1 MIMDEWNV
9 FPNDPRENKPEQP
22 GTPLSREA
30 QTEQPV
36 TSTPSEPQAEQPVTP
51 PESQPTPP
59 YDPYG
64 WHTQPTY
71 SAPTP
76 PPQPPA
82 KKPNGAKIAIAVI
95 GVLCAVTIIALSVLV
110 GLLYRNGGSL
120 FPAPTDTDT
129 DSGNTD
135 VPTLQITELDEDTE
149 GLTTTE
155 IVDRNIDST
164 VLLTIYSSSSSSG
177 FPFGQTSEQEV
188 ESGSASGIIMS
199 EDGYII
205 TNWHCVVN
213 ESTNEEF
220 PRIDVKLY
228 DGTVYEYAEIIGH
241 DSSTDLA
248 VIKVDAT
255 GLQPAEFGDSDT
267 LKMGNKVVA
276 LGNSGGLGWST
287 TQGIV
292 SGLARDVYEDTGY
305 AIKCLQIDAAIN
317 PGNSGG
323 PLFNAAGQVI
333 AVNSAK
339 IVASG
344 YEGIGFSI
352 PINEAKVI
360 IDDILKNG
368 YVTGRVALGITGQTY
383 SDSHYRGFLIY
394 TIEDDSPMKNT
405 DAKRGDL
412 ITAVDDVTIESYAE
426 LRSEL
431 AKHEVGDIVTLTLL
445 RSSNRQVSE
454 FTVSVQLAE
463 AKG

>member
-1 MIMDEWNV
+1 MDEWNQ
-9 FPNDPRENKPEQP
+9 FPTEQNNSQSPVEPTVKPE
-22 GTPLSREA
+22 T
-30 QTEQPV
+30 T
-36 TSTPSEPQAEQPVTP
+36 
-51 PESQPTPP
+51 P

-64 WHTQPTY
+64 WNTAPSHTP
-71 SAPTP
+71 PTP
-76 PPQPPA
+76 PR
-82 KKPNGAKIAIAVI
+82 KKRSKTKVAISVI
-95 GVLCAVTIIALSVLV
+95 GTLCALTIIALSTLV
-110 GLLYRNGGSL
+110 ALLYRNGGTL
-120 FPAPTDTDT
+120 FPTPPTVDKDGVANAPTLT
-129 DSGNTD
+129 
-135 VPTLQITELDEDTE
+135 ITEIDEDTK

-164 VLLTIYSSSSSSG
+164 VLLTMYSSSATGG
-177 FPFGQTSEQEV
+177 FPFGQSSEQE
-188 ESGSASGIIMS
+188 SQTGSASGIVMS
-199 EDGYII
+199 ADGYII
-205 TNWHCVVN
+205 TNWHCVVD
-213 ESTNEEF
+213 ESTGKEF

-228 DGTVYEYAEIIGH
+228 NGTVYEYAEIIGH

-248 VIKVDAT
+248 VIKVNAT
-255 GLQPAEFGDSDT
+255 NLKPATFGDSNQ

-352 PINEAKVI
+352 PINEAKII

-368 YVTGRVALGITGQTY
+368 YVTGRVSLGITGQTY
-383 SDSHYRGFLIY
+383 SDAHYRGFLIY
-394 TIEDDSPMKNT
+394 TIEEGSALKNT
-405 DAKRGDL
+405 NARRGDL
-412 ITAVDDVTIESYAE
+412 ITKVNGTVIENYAE

-431 AKHEVGDIVTLTLL
+431 AKHQVGDTVTLTLL
-445 RSSNRQVSE
+445 RSENRQVRE
-454 FTVSVQLAE
+454 FTISVQLGE
-463 AKG
+463 AKK

>member
-1 MIMDEWNV
+1 M
-9 FPNDPRENKPEQP
+9 FPNDPQENKPEQP
-22 GTPLSREA
+22 VTPA
-30 QTEQPV
+30 
-36 TSTPSEPQAEQPVTP
+36 PSEPQTKQPVTP

-64 WHTQPTY
+64 WNTPPTY

-76 PPQPPA
+76 PPKPPK
-82 KKPNGAKIAIAVI
+82 KKPSGAKIAIAVI
-95 GVLCAVTIIALSVLV
+95 GALCAVTIITLSVLV
-110 GLLYRNGGSL
+110 GLLYQNGGSL
-120 FPAPTDTDT
+120 FPAPTDADT
-129 DSGNTD
+129 DSGNSNA
-135 VPTLQITELDEDTE
+135 PTLQITELDEDAQ

-164 VLLTIYSSSSSSG
+164 VLLTIYSSSSSSA
-177 FPFGQTSEQEV
+177 FPFGQTVEQEV
-188 ESGSASGIIMS
+188 KSGSASGIIMS
-199 EDGYII
+199 KDGYII

-220 PRIDVKLY
+220 PRIDVTLY
-228 DGTVYEYAEIIGH
+228 DGTVYEYADIIGY

-255 GLQPAEFGDSDT
+255 DLQPAEFGDSNT

-394 TIEDDSPMKNT
+394 TIENDSPMKNT
-405 DAKRGDL
+405 EAKRGDL
-412 ITAVDDVTIESYAE
+412 IIAVDDITIESYAE

-431 AKHEVGDIVTLTLL
+431 AKHKVGDTVTLTLL
-445 RSSNRQVSE
+445 RSENRQVRE
-454 FTVSVQLAE
+454 FTVSVKLSE
-463 AKG
+463 AKGK

>member
-1 MIMDEWNV
+1 MDEWNV
-9 FPNDPRENKPEQP
+9 FPNDPQENKPEQP
-22 GTPLSREA
+22 ITPE
-30 QTEQPV
+30 TNEQP
-36 TSTPSEPQAEQPVTP
+36 TQPP
-51 PESQPTPP
+51 QPTPP

-64 WHTQPTY
+64 WNTQPTY

-76 PPQPPA
+76 PSEPP
-82 KKPNGAKIAIAVI
+82 KKKSNGGKIAIAVVGAI
-95 GVLCAVTIIALSVLV
+95 CAVTIITLSVLV
-110 GLLYRNGGSL
+110 VLLYQNGGSL
-120 FPAPTDTDT
+120 FAPPTDTDLNA
-129 DSGNTD
+129 DNPD
-135 VPTLQITELDEDTE
+135 IPTLQITELDEDTE

-164 VLLTIYSSSSSSG
+164 VLLTIYSSSSSG
-177 FPFGQTSEQEV
+177 AFPFGQPTEQEV

-199 EDGYII
+199 ADGYII

-213 ESTNEEF
+213 ESTNQEF

-228 DGTVYEYAEIIGH
+228 NGTVYEYAEIIGY

-255 GLQPAEFGDSDT
+255 DLQPAEFGDSNA

-323 PLFNAAGQVI
+323 PLFNAAGQCI

-339 IVASG
+339 IVADG

-368 YVTGRVALGITGQTY
+368 YVTGRVELGITGQTY

-394 TIEDDSPMKNT
+394 TIENDSAMKNT
-405 DAKRGDL
+405 QAKRGDL
-412 ITAVDDVTIESYAE
+412 IIAVDDVTVESYAD

-431 AKHEVGDIVTLTLL
+431 AKHNVGDTVTLTLL
-445 RSSNRQVSE
+445 RSEDRQVQE
-454 FTVSVQLAE
+454 FTVSVTLNE
-463 AKG
+463 AKK

>member
-1 MIMDEWNV
+1 MDEWNV
-9 FPNDPRENKPEQP
+9 FPNDPQEQKPEPSVAPTDPQP
-22 GTPLSREA
+22 
-30 QTEQPV
+30 
-36 TSTPSEPQAEQPVTP
+36 EQPVTP
-51 PESQPTPP
+51 PQPQTPPP

-64 WHTQPTY
+64 WNTQPSGTK
-71 SAPTP
+71 PT
-76 PPQPPA
+76 PQPP
-82 KKPNGAKIAIAVI
+82 KKKNGTKIAIAVI
-95 GVLCAVTIIALSVLV
+95 GVLCAITIVTLSVLV

-120 FPAPTDTDT
+120 FPTPSTPDDT
-129 DSGNTD
+129 NTNA
-135 VPTLQITELDEDTE
+135 PTLQITELDEDAK

-164 VLLTIYSSSSSSG
+164 VLLTIYSSSSAG
-177 FPFGQTSEQEV
+177 AFPFGQTTEQEV

-213 ESTNEEF
+213 ESTNQEF

-228 DGTVYEYAEIIGH
+228 DGTVYEYAEIIGY

-255 GLQPAEFGDSDT
+255 GLQPAKFGNSDN

-305 AIKCLQIDAAIN
+305 AIKCLQVDAAIN

-368 YVTGRVALGITGQTY
+368 YVTGRVSLGITGQTY
-383 SDSHYRGFLIY
+383 SDSYYRGFLIY
-394 TIEDDSPMKNT
+394 TIEDGSPMKNT
-405 DAKRGDL
+405 EAKRGDL
-412 ITAVDDVTIESYAE
+412 ITKVDGVTIENYAE
-426 LRSEL
+426 LRTEL
-431 AKHEVGDIVTLTLL
+431 AKHKVGDVVTLTLL
-445 RSSNRQVSE
+445 RSQNRQVQE
-454 FTVSVQLAE
+454 LTVSVKLAE
-463 AKG
+463 SKGK

>member
-1 MIMDEWNV
+1 MDEWNV
-9 FPNDPRENKPEQP
+9 FPPNDSQNQTPE
-22 GTPLSREA
+22 
-30 QTEQPV
+30 
-36 TSTPSEPQAEQPVTP
+36 PSVTP
-51 PESQPTPP
+51 PEPQPKTPPP

-64 WHTQPTY
+64 WNTPPSYTP
-71 SAPTP
+71 PTP
-76 PPQPPA
+76 PR
-82 KKPNGAKIAIAVI
+82 KKKSWAKIAIATI
-95 GVLCAVTIIALSVLV
+95 GVLCVVTIIALSVLV
-110 GLLYRNGGSL
+110 GLLYQNGGSL
-120 FPAPTDTDT
+120 FPAPSVPD
-129 DSGNTD
+129 NTNTNA
-135 VPTLQITELDEDTE
+135 PTLQITEIDEDAE

-155 IVDRNIDST
+155 IVDRNINST
-164 VLLTIYSSSSSSG
+164 VLLTIYSSASSG
-177 FPFGQTSEQEV
+177 AFPFGQTTEQEV

-213 ESTNEEF
+213 ESTNKEF
-220 PRIDVKLY
+220 PRVDVKLY
-228 DGTVYEYAEIIGH
+228 DGTVYEYAEIIGY

-255 GLQPAEFGDSDT
+255 GLKPAEFGNSDN

-323 PLFNAAGQVI
+323 PLFNAAGQCI

-339 IVASG
+339 IVAEG

-352 PINEAKVI
+352 PINEAKLI

-368 YVTGRVALGITGQTY
+368 YVTGRVSLGITGQTY
-383 SDSHYRGFLIY
+383 SDSYYHGFLIY
-394 TIEDDSPMKNT
+394 TIEDGSPMKNT
-405 DAKRGDL
+405 EAKRGDL
-412 ITAVDDVTIESYAE
+412 ITKVDGVTVESYAD

-431 AKHEVGDIVTLTLL
+431 AKHKVGDIVTLTLL
-445 RSSNRQVSE
+445 RSSNRQVE
-454 FTVSVQLAE
+454 ELTVRVQLAE
-463 AKG
+463 SKGK

>member
-1 MIMDEWNV
+1 MDEWNV
-9 FPNDPRENKPEQP
+9 FPTDPQNDQPEQP
-22 GTPLSREA
+22 AQNEPQQPATPL
-30 QTEQPV
+30 
-36 TSTPSEPQAEQPVTP
+36 
-51 PESQPTPP
+51 ESQPTPP

-64 WHTQPTY
+64 WNTVPTY
-71 SAPTP
+71 SAST
-76 PPQPPA
+76 PQPPK
-82 KKPNGAKIAIAVI
+82 KKPSGTKIAIAVI
-95 GVLCAVTIIALSVLV
+95 GALCAVTIVTLSVLV
-110 GLLYRNGGSL
+110 GLLYQNGGSL

-129 DSGNTD
+129 TPGNPNA
-135 VPTLQITELDEDTE
+135 PTLQITELDEDTQ

-164 VLLTIYSSSSSSG
+164 VLLTIYSPSSSSA
-177 FPFGQTSEQEV
+177 FPFGQPTEQEV

-199 EDGYII
+199 KDGYII

-220 PRIDVKLY
+220 PRIDVKLHN
-228 DGTVYEYAEIIGH
+228 GTVYEYAEIIGY

-255 GLQPAEFGDSDT
+255 DLQPVEFGDSNA

-323 PLFNAAGQVI
+323 PLFNAAGQCI

-339 IVASG
+339 IVANG

-394 TIEDDSPMKNT
+394 TIENDSAMKNT
-405 DAKRGDL
+405 EAKRGDL
-412 ITAVDDVTIESYAE
+412 IIAVGDVTVESYAD

-431 AKHEVGDIVTLTLL
+431 AKHNVGDTVTLKLL
-445 RSSNRQVSE
+445 RSENRQVRE
-454 FTVSVQLAE
+454 FTVSVKLAE

>member
-1 MIMDEWNV
+1 M
-9 FPNDPRENKPEQP
+9 FPNDPQENKPEQP
-22 GTPLSREA
+22 ASPAPDESQAEH
-30 QTEQPV
+30 PP
-36 TSTPSEPQAEQPVTP
+36 TPSQ
-51 PESQPTPP
+51 SQPTPP

-64 WHTQPTY
+64 WHTQPMY

-76 PPQPPA
+76 PPPV
-82 KKPNGAKIAIAVI
+82 KKPNGSKIAITVI
-95 GVLCAVTIIALSVLV
+95 GVVCAITIVTLSVLV

-120 FPAPTDTDT
+120 FPAPT
-129 DSGNTD
+129 NTD
-135 VPTLQITELDEDTE
+135 NDPNNTNAPTLQITELDEDAE

-155 IVDRNIDST
+155 IVERNLDST
-164 VLLTIYSSSSSSG
+164 VLLTTYTSSSSNA
-177 FPFGQTSEQEV
+177 FPFGQATEQEV
-188 ESGSASGIIMS
+188 KSGSASGIILS
-199 EDGYII
+199 ADGYII

-220 PRIDVKLY
+220 PRVDVTLY
-228 DGTVYEYAEIIGH
+228 NGTVYEHAEIIGY

-255 GLQPAEFGDSDT
+255 DLKPAEFGNSDN

-352 PINEAKVI
+352 PINEAKGI
-360 IDDILKNG
+360 IDDILQNG

-383 SDSHYRGFLIY
+383 SDSYYRGFLIY
-394 TIEDDSPMKNT
+394 TVENDSPLKNT
-405 DAKRGDL
+405 DVKRGDL
-412 ITAVDDVTIESYAE
+412 IIGIDGVTIEDYAG

-431 AKHEVGDIVTLTLL
+431 AKHKVGDTVTLKLL
-445 RSSNRQVSE
+445 RSENRQVRE
-454 FTVSVQLAE
+454 FSVSVKLSE

>member
-1 MIMDEWNV
+1 MDEWNV
-9 FPNDPRENKPEQP
+9 FPTDPQENKPEQP
-22 GTPLSREA
+22 VV
-30 QTEQPV
+30 PV
-36 TSTPSEPQAEQPVTP
+36 PSDPQPQAEQPITP

-64 WHTQPTY
+64 WHTQPTTS

-76 PPQPPA
+76 QPPK
-82 KKPNGAKIAIAVI
+82 KKPNGTKIAIAVI
-95 GVLCAVTIIALSVLV
+95 GALCAVTIVTLSVLV
-110 GLLYRNGGSL
+110 GLLYQNGGTL

-129 DSGNTD
+129 DLSNPD
-135 VPTLQITELDEDTE
+135 APTLQITELDEDTQ

-155 IVDRNIDST
+155 IVDRNLDST
-164 VLLTIYSSSSSSG
+164 VLLTIYSSSSSSA
-177 FPFGQTSEQEV
+177 FPFGQPTEQEV

-228 DGTVYEYAEIIGH
+228 NGTVYEYAEIIGY

-255 GLQPAEFGDSDT
+255 DLQPAEFGDSNT

-323 PLFNAAGQVI
+323 PLFNAAGQCI

-339 IVASG
+339 IVADG

-394 TIEDDSPMKNT
+394 TIENDSAMKNT
-405 DAKRGDL
+405 EAKRGDL
-412 ITAVDDVTIESYAE
+412 IIAVGDVTVESYAD

-431 AKHEVGDIVTLTLL
+431 AKHNVGDTVTLTLL
-445 RSSNRQVSE
+445 RSENRQVRE
-454 FTVSVQLAE
+454 FTVSVTLAE